1 MIGAIVRIGLV
12 AILCHSFGAEA
23 AHGAEAMRRFVLAAG
38 ANLGGHSRIPLQYA
52 ISDAEKFTEVMVSM
66 GGVRSTDRV
75 LLSDPDRS
83 GLERAVEEL
92 RTRVAAAKLEAWR
105 TEVFVYYSGHADE
118 KGLLIG
124 EERLDYRELRGLM
137 DRIDADVRIAILD
150 ACASGAITRI
160 KGGTR
165 RNAFEVDTSSDMRG
179 YAFLTSSSA
188 EETAQESDRIQASF
202 FTHYLI
208 SGMRGAADVSDDGK
222 VTLNE
227 AYQFA
232 YNETLNRTVESQG
245 GAQHPAYHINL
256 SGTGDVVMTDLR
268 QTSAGLVLGKQLNG
282 RLFVRNDDDQLLAE
296 LHKPRG
302 RIIEIALEPGEYGI
316 HLEHKEDLFLARTEV
331 VVGQRTEVVR
341 SQFEPVSRE
350 QTARRGQVRPGGR
363 AATYLDPRSAS
374 MPFGGL
380 AGRARLEF
388 HLGTVGPQP
397 QLLPDSQENLR
408 GQEAA
413 ADAEDTAGFTP
424 LPTANVDPWSVLSGL
439 TLGYWI
445 TEDFSVNLS
454 YSALGSEVANI
465 DGPSSVDF
473 RLSRVDISLA
483 SVQLGVGRH
492 FTMPYLSPLLRAQV
506 STSVGSFIGHVD
518 GETIGAAPLTW
529 KRTMR
534 SVGGQV
540 GTGIDLQINRYLMVG
555 ARGGYNLMADF
566 DEPLGGRD
574 NYSGAEFSL
583 GLSWIIGGGGPR

>member
-1 MIGAIVRIGLV
+1 MILGTLIRIGVLAAV
-12 AILCHSFGAEA
+12 GVLGLGLQPVLGAES
-23 AHGAEAMRRFVLAAG
+23 MRRFVLAAG
-38 ANLGGHSRIPLQYA
+38 ANLGGQSRIPLQYA
-52 ISDAEKFTEVMVSM
+52 ISDAEKFTDVMVAM
-66 GGVRSTDRV
+66 GGVRATDRV

-83 GLERAVEEL
+83 EFQRAVEEL
-92 RTRVAAAKLEAWR
+92 QTQVATAKLEARR
-105 TEVFVYYSGHADE
+105 TEVLVYYSGHADE
-118 KGLLIG
+118 EGLLIG

-202 FTHYLI
+202 FTHYLV
-208 SGMRGAADVSDDGK
+208 SGMRGGADVSGDGK

-256 SGTGDVVMTDLR
+256 SGTGDVVLTDVR
-268 QTSAGLVLGKQLNG
+268 QTSAGLVLGKRLNG
-282 RLFVRNDDDQLLAE
+282 RIFLRNADDQLVAE
-296 LHKPRG
+296 LHKPEG
-302 RIIEIALEPGEYGI
+302 RIVEIALEAGVYEI
-316 HLEHKEDLFLARTEV
+316 HLEHKEDLFVARTDV
-331 VVGQRTEVVR
+331 VKGQRTELVR
-341 SQFEPVSRE
+341 SQFTPVTRE
-350 QTARRGQVRPGGR
+350 QTAMRGLPGGR
-363 AATYLDPRSAS
+363 RMYSDPQAAML
-374 MPFGGL
+374 PFGGL

-397 QLLPDSQENLR
+397 KLLPDPGEENLR
-408 GQEAA
+408 GEETVDTEAT
-413 ADAEDTAGFTP
+413 ADFTP
-424 LPTANVDPWSVLSGL
+424 IPVANVDPWSVLSGL

-465 DGPSSVDF
+465 VGPAGVDS

-483 SVQLGVGRH
+483 SIQLGVGRH
-492 FTMPYLSPLLRAQV
+492 FDLPNLSPLVKAQV

-518 GETIGAAPLTW
+518 GQTVGEAPLAW

-534 SVGGQV
+534 SVGGQI
-540 GTGIDLQINRYLMVG
+540 GAGIDFQINRHVMLG

-566 DEPLGGRD
+566 EEPLGGRD

-583 GLSWIIGGGGPR
+583 GLSWLIGGGVR

>member
-1 MIGAIVRIGLV
+1 MIKGTLVRTGLFATMAFSLAIQPALGVE
-12 AILCHSFGAEA
+12 S
-23 AHGAEAMRRFVLAAG
+23 MRRFVLAAG
-38 ANLGGHSRIPLQYA
+38 ANLGGQSRIPLQYA
-52 ISDAEKFTEVMVSM
+52 ISDAEKFTDVMVAM
-66 GGVRSTDRV
+66 GGVRATDRV
-75 LLSDPDRS
+75 LLPDPDRS

-92 RTRVAAAKLEAWR
+92 RRQVAAAKLEARR
-105 TEVFVYYSGHADE
+105 TEVLVYYSGHADE
-118 KGLLIG
+118 EGLLIG

-202 FTHYLI
+202 FTHYLV
-208 SGMRGAADVSDDGK
+208 SGMRGGADVSGDGK

-256 SGTGDVVMTDLR
+256 SGTGDVVMTDVR
-268 QTSAGLVLGKQLNG
+268 QTSAGLVLGERLNG
-282 RLFVRNDDDQLLAE
+282 RVFLRNADDQLVAE
-296 LHKPRG
+296 LHKPEG
-302 RIIEIALEPGEYGI
+302 RIIEIALEAGSYGV
-316 HLEHKEDLFLARTEV
+316 HLEHQEDLFVARTDV
-331 VVGQRTEVVR
+331 VEGQRIELVR
-341 SQFEPVSRE
+341 SQFTPVTRE
-350 QTARRGQVRPGGR
+350 QTAMRGQPGGR
-363 AATYLDPRSAS
+363 RLYSNPPAAVH
-374 MPFGGL
+374 PFGGL

-397 QLLPDSQENLR
+397 KLLPDPGEENLR
-408 GQEAA
+408 DQGT
-413 ADAEDTAGFTP
+413 ADTEGAPAFIPIPE
-424 LPTANVDPWSVLSGL
+424 ANVDPWSVLSGL

-465 DGPSSVDF
+465 TGPPSVDS

-492 FTMPYLSPLLRAQV
+492 FDLPYLSPLMRAQV
-506 STSVGSFIGHVD
+506 TTSVGSFIGHVD
-518 GETIGAAPLTW
+518 GETVGDEAPLGW

-540 GTGIDLQINRYLMVG
+540 GAGIDLQISRHIMLG

-566 DEPLGGRD
+566 EEPLGGRD

-583 GLSWIIGGGGPR
+583 GLSWLIGGGLPR

>member
-1 MIGAIVRIGLV
+1 MIPGTLVRSGALAAMVVVGL
-12 AILCHSFGAEA
+12 AIEPVFGVES
-23 AHGAEAMRRFVLAAG
+23 MRRFVLAAG
-38 ANLGGHSRIPLQYA
+38 ANLGGQHRIPLQYA
-52 ISDAEKFTEVMVSM
+52 ISDAEKFTDVMVAM
-66 GGVRSTDRV
+66 GGVRATDRV

-83 GLERAVEEL
+83 GFQRAVEEL
-92 RTRVAAAKLEAWR
+92 RTQVAAAKLEARR
-105 TEVFVYYSGHADE
+105 TEVLVYYSGHADE
-118 KGLLIG
+118 EGLLIG
-124 EERLDYRELRGLM
+124 EERLGYRELRGLM

-202 FTHYLI
+202 FTHYLV
-208 SGMRGAADVSDDGK
+208 SGMRGGADVSGDGK

-256 SGTGDVVMTDLR
+256 SGTGDVVMTDVR
-268 QTSAGLVLGKQLNG
+268 QTSAGLVLGEGLNG
-282 RLFVRNDDDQLLAE
+282 RVFLRNADDQLVAE
-296 LHKPRG
+296 LHKPEG
-302 RIIEIALEPGEYGI
+302 RIVEIALEAGAYGI
-316 HLEHKEDLFLARTEV
+316 HLEHKEDLFVARTDV
-331 VVGQRTEVVR
+331 VKGQRTELVR
-341 SQFEPVSRE
+341 SQFTPVTRE
-350 QTARRGQVRPGGR
+350 QTAMRGLPGGR
-363 AATYLDPRSAS
+363 RTYSDPRAA
-374 MPFGGL
+374 MLPFGGL

-397 QLLPDSQENLR
+397 KLLPDSGEENLR
-408 GQEAA
+408 GQET
-413 ADAEDTAGFTP
+413 ADTEGTADFTP
-424 LPTANVDPWSVLSGL
+424 IPVANVDPWSVLSGL
-439 TLGYWI
+439 TLGCWI

-465 DGPSSVDF
+465 VGPPSVDS

-492 FTMPYLSPLLRAQV
+492 FDLPYLSPLLKAQV

-518 GETIGAAPLTW
+518 GRTVGEAPLAW

-534 SVGGQV
+534 SVGGQI
-540 GTGIDLQINRYLMVG
+540 GAGIDLQINRHVMLG

-566 DEPLGGRD
+566 EEPLGGRD

-583 GLSWIIGGGGPR
+583 GLSWLFGGGIPR

>member
-1 MIGAIVRIGLV
+1 MMVGASARIGLC
-12 AILCHSFGAEA
+12 AILCLSFAQA
-23 AHGAEAMRRFVLAAG
+23 AHGAESIRRFVLAAG
-38 ANLGGHSRIPLQYA
+38 ANLGGQSRIPLQYA
-52 ISDAEKFTEVMVSM
+52 ISDAEKFTEVMVSI

-208 SGMRGAADVSDDGK
+208 SGMRGAADVSNDGK

-282 RLFVRNDDDQLLAE
+282 RVFVRNDDDQLLAP
-296 LHKPRG
+296 K
-302 RIIEIALEPGEYGI
+302 
-316 HLEHKEDLFLARTEV
+316 
-331 VVGQRTEVVR
+331 
-341 SQFEPVSRE
+341 
-350 QTARRGQVRPGGR
+350 
-363 AATYLDPRSAS
+363 
-374 MPFGGL
+374 
-380 AGRARLEF
+380 
-388 HLGTVGPQP
+388 
-397 QLLPDSQENLR
+397 
-408 GQEAA
+408 
-413 ADAEDTAGFTP
+413 
-424 LPTANVDPWSVLSGL
+424 
-439 TLGYWI
+439 
-445 TEDFSVNLS
+445 
-454 YSALGSEVANI
+454 
-465 DGPSSVDF
+465 
-473 RLSRVDISLA
+473 
-483 SVQLGVGRH
+483 
-492 FTMPYLSPLLRAQV
+492 
-506 STSVGSFIGHVD
+506 
-518 GETIGAAPLTW
+518 
-529 KRTMR
+529 
-534 SVGGQV
+534 
-540 GTGIDLQINRYLMVG
+540 
-555 ARGGYNLMADF
+555 
-566 DEPLGGRD
+566 
-574 NYSGAEFSL
+574 
-583 GLSWIIGGGGPR
+583 